1 MGLRLGQIGSRLGS
15 DTRACAC
22 LDTSAGAGAPADKH
36 TPCALLSKTAHA
48 TAGATANKNSITDC
62 IRKARRNGW
71 APLNRLAPHPFFPSC
86 CFFMFSV
93 RPDWLLIGFSQL
105 PDDLRRYLSY
115 IAALVK
121 AREIIKQKQFFILE
135 TVGGDNIGFQYVRNE
150 VLR

>member
-1 MGLRLGQIGSRLGS
+1 MRLGQIGSRFGHVS
-15 DTRACAC
+15 RACAC

-48 TAGATANKNSITDC
+48 TAGATANGNSITDC

-93 RPDWLLIGFSQL
+93 RLNWLLIGFSQL

-121 AREIIKQKQFFILE
+121 AREIIKQKQFFVLDTI
-135 TVGGDNIGFQYVRNE
+135 GGDNIGF
-150 VLR
+150 